1 MPSLV
6 TLTQIYFSLIIKP
19 ANDMLY
25 KSHSNLFLEPTSTKQ
40 WGYVMGAFDGDQTH
54 TWQASTNYTYII
66 IIISILKYHIWPRMY
81 SHLRLHCLK
90 SSS

>member
-40 WGYVMGAFDGDQTH
+40 
-54 TWQASTNYTYII
+54 
-66 IIISILKYHIWPRMY
+66 
-81 SHLRLHCLK
+81 
-90 SSS
+90 